1 MPNDLQYD
9 QIRKHDSLQDTIP
22 ICDEAKASTTEI
34 SSLITLKEVQK
45 KYVDCNVASESVSE
59 CESLVSDL

>member
-1 MPNDLQYD
+1 MPNDVQYD

-22 ICDEAKASTTEI
+22 ICNEAKASTTGI
-34 SSLITLKEVQK
+34 SGLITLKEVQK
-45 KYVDCNVASESVSE
+45 KYVDYNVASESVSE